1 MASNY
6 TNRSIDVVA
15 FHGVKPTGYAQLRQ
29 NLFLGTPGEVCTG
42 IQKLVQRWLC
52 VFLTPTGSQT
62 FSPGRGTQF
71 MIDIFTANTETQV
84 HTIFQLAN
92 SDAIAQLK
100 AEETVNMPADEM
112 IKSVKLDSMSLYLG
126 RLSLYITIKSKAGE
140 TTSIILPID
149 TNPLML

>member
-6 TNRSIDVVA
+6 TNKSIDVVA
-15 FHGVKPTGYAQLRQ
+15 FHGVKPVGYTQLRQ
-29 NLFLGTPGEVCTG
+29 NLFLGTAGEVCTG

-52 VFLTPTGSQT
+52 IFLTPMGSQT
-62 FSPGRGTQF
+62 FSPNRGTKF
-71 MIDIFTANTETQV
+71 MVDIFTAGTETQV
-84 HTIFQLAN
+84 HTIFQLSNA
-92 SDAIAQLK
+92 DAIAQLK
-100 AEETVNMPADEM
+100 AEETVGMPEDEM

-140 TTSIILPID
+140 SAGIILPID